1 MTITPDLILFQ
12 SFCFLFYFMNTYSIF
27 SHAYYSK
34 IITSEYLTNIIYINY
49 QIIYIYILA
58 YIMLKISQILYLL
71 IYNTFYYFINSD
83 YKFESNRFNFMKI
96 KNKN

>member
-1 MTITPDLILFQ
+1 MTTTPELILFQ

-49 QIIYIYILA
+49 QIIYIYVLA
-58 YIMLKISQILYLL
+58 YIMLKISQIIYLL

>member
-1 MTITPDLILFQ
+1 MTTTPELILFQ

-34 IITSEYLTNIIYINY
+34 LITPEYLTNIIYINY
-49 QIIYIYILA
+49 QIIYIYVLA
-58 YIMLKISQILYLL
+58 YIMLKISQIIYLL